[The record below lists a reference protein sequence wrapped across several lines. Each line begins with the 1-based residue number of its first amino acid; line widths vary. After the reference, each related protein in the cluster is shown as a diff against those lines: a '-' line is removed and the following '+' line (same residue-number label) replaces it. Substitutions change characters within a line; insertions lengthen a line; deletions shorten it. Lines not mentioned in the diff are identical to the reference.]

1 MHFQCFL
8 MISYHLFLK
17 PFQPMLRTEH
27 NGEGFHY
34 LISYKRHDHPDAE
47 EITHREYDWRQS
59 SYKVSNQETYK
70 EYEIS
75 VQAVNSMGSA
85 QDVLEKK
92 LGYSSEDSMKQTIL
106 QLLFPYSRNRQPAGK
121 QQVVYEL
128 CFCLCSSD
136 KRAVLY
142 CIYPFL

>member
-1 MHFQCFL
+1 
-8 MISYHLFLK
+8 
-17 PFQPMLRTEH
+17 
-27 NGEGFHY
+27 
-34 LISYKRHDHPDAE
+34 
-47 EITHREYDWRQS
+47 
-59 SYKVSNQETYK
+59 
-70 EYEIS
+70 
-75 VQAVNSMGSA
+75 MGSA

-106 QLLFPYSRNRQPAGK
+106 QLLFPYSRNGAVQEQVVHRQPAGK